1 MNYHRIRTN
10 GEGKASPHHLNN
22 NIMAN
27 YNFFGAG
34 QDPILGSGG
43 MEEFFKS
50 MEAAKSE
57 YEQRKQQLQAMQ
69 QNMGQSVQPQQG
81 QAVSNTPVW
90 DEIDKLMA
98 DLSDKEFDKVINDA
112 EFQESQQA
120 VMNVLQAVQMK
131 MMRPMVEGTP
141 EGKKAL
147 EEHLQLV
154 KHLKRNVHKEV
165 DAEMK
170 DFEEYRAHYAH
181 LSWEEYQAQKAAP
194 KKGGKG

>member
-1 MNYHRIRTN
+1 MGGT
-10 GEGKASPHHLNN
+10 SF
-22 NIMAN
+22 
-27 YNFFGAG
+27 NFFGG
-34 QDPILGSGG
+34 QGDPLLGGNNVSEYIRSLEALQAG
-43 MEEFFKS
+43 MEQK
-50 MEAAKSE
+50 
-57 YEQRKQQLQAMQ
+57 KQQLIQMAQ
-69 QNMGQSVQPQQG
+69 EQQPQQG

-90 DEIDKLMA
+90 DEIDRLMA
-98 DLSDKEFDKVINDA
+98 ELSDKEFDRVANDA

-120 VMNVLQAVQMK
+120 VMNILQAVQMR

-154 KHLKRNVHKEV
+154 KHLKRNAHKEV

-181 LSWEEYQAQKAAP
+181 LSWEEYQSQKAEP
-194 KKGGKG
+194 KKGGKR

>member
-1 MNYHRIRTN
+1 MGGT
-10 GEGKASPHHLNN
+10 SF
-22 NIMAN
+22 
-27 YNFFGAG
+27 NFFGG
-34 QDPILGSGG
+34 QGDPLLGGNNVSEYIRSLEALQAG
-43 MEEFFKS
+43 MEQK
-50 MEAAKSE
+50 
-57 YEQRKQQLQAMQ
+57 KQQLIQMAKEQ
-69 QNMGQSVQPQQG
+69 QQQPQQG

-90 DEIDKLMA
+90 DEIDRLMA
-98 DLSDKEFDKVINDA
+98 ELSDKEFDRVMNDA
-112 EFQESQQA
+112 EFKESQQA
-120 VMNVLQAVQMK
+120 VMNVLQAVQMR

-181 LSWEEYQAQKAAP
+181 LSWEEYQAQKAEP
-194 KKGGKG
+194 KKGGKR